1 MESEI
6 ILNTIND
13 YVEKTKARCSKNNSR
28 VEEIDKLLDTD
39 IDEVQK
45 TSLYIE
51 KIEICTETEILQIIL
66 ALIKH
71 NFDNAKYKD
80 KTLEEK
86 LMQFIIEIEVNT
98 LQCRCG
104 YETYKA
110 ELSIFSDLRDSNKE
124 ED

>member
-1 MESEI
+1 MDSKI

-13 YVEKTKARCSKNNSR
+13 YVEKTKACCSKNDER
-28 VEEIDKLLDTD
+28 IEEIDKLFDTD

-51 KIEICTETEILQIIL
+51 KIELCTETEILQIIL

-71 NFDNAKYKD
+71 NFDNAKYNGKS
-80 KTLEEK
+80 LEEK
-86 LMQFIIEIEVNT
+86 LMQFIVEIEVNT

-110 ELSIFSDLRDSNKE
+110 ELSIFSKLQDDKE
-124 ED
+124 ME